1 MTSAT
6 PISVPPVDPTRVLQ
20 CAGELLRQ
28 HSQWQVNK
36 IFELE
41 DAVHS
46 CWRFQI
52 DVLTGTYRANR
63 LDSITVSADDMRMSH
78 HLPANSQISPMAVF
92 SRKTLHRY
100 GPGRLLAKRS
110 GRSYT
115 KYSFDWAPNGCAHSV
130 IVGDLAQTV
139 LTWRLN
145 RRSISYAQ
153 HTLTVPDSRS
163 WRLWLTIDRWRQNM
177 DTLVPE
183 EIALHPAA
191 AFDYVRHLPDFTD
204 ALNALLAFD
213 SHVPSAVSPEKAD
226 WTMANARE
234 PAETYRRVRA
244 DLSALP
250 VPVVPSQQTP
260 DEPAAETAPKED
272 RVHSAPDEQESSE
285 SVLPKPEAG
294 PKDDPDPVVRDVIDG
309 AIIGVDPVLEPVSP
323 ASAEPPSGTT
333 APTVPE
339 PGDDNS
345 DQRSNSLLKTPRP

>member
-20 CAGELLRQ
+20 CAAELLRQ
-28 HSQWQVNK
+28 HSQWKVNK

-41 DAVHS
+41 DAVHN

-52 DVLTGTYRANR
+52 DVLTGTYRTNQ
-63 LDSITVSADDMRMSH
+63 LDSITVSADDMRMSQ
-78 HLPANSQISPMAVF
+78 HLPPNSQISPMAVF

-163 WRLWLTIDRWRQNM
+163 WRLWLAIDRWRQNM
-177 DTLVPE
+177 NALVPA
-183 EIALHPAA
+183 EISLHPGAA
-191 AFDYVRHLPDFTD
+191 LDYVRNLPDFTD
-204 ALNALLAFD
+204 ALHALAAFD
-213 SHVPSAVSPEKAD
+213 SHVPRAVSPED
-226 WTMANARE
+226 GEWTLANTRE
-234 PAETYRRVRA
+234 HTDTRPKVRP
-244 DLSALP
+244 DLSVLP
-250 VPVVPSQQTP
+250 LSVLPTRQTP
-260 DEPAAETAPKED
+260 DEPETGTESYPPTTLQRVSLETLLAESNAQTESETLDALLAESEAEDVHDPK
-272 RVHSAPDEQESSE
+272 
-285 SVLPKPEAG
+285 
-294 PKDDPDPVVRDVIDG
+294 
-309 AIIGVDPVLEPVSP
+309 
-323 ASAEPPSGTT
+323 
-333 APTVPE
+333 
-339 PGDDNS
+339 
-345 DQRSNSLLKTPRP
+345 

>member
-1 MTSAT
+1 MTSTT
-6 PISVPPVDPTRVLQ
+6 PIIVPPVDPTRVLQ
-20 CAGELLRQ
+20 CVGELLRQ

-52 DVLTGTYRANR
+52 DVLTGTYRANQ

-153 HTLTVPDSRS
+153 HTLTAPDSRS
-163 WRLWLTIDRWRQNM
+163 WRLWLAIDRWRQNM
-177 DTLVPE
+177 DALIPA
-183 EIALHPAA
+183 EISLHPAA
-191 AFDYVRHLPDFTD
+191 ALDYVRNLPDFTD

-213 SHVPSAVSPEKAD
+213 SHVPRAFSPED
-226 WTMANARE
+226 SEWTLANARE
-234 PAETYRRVRA
+234 HADTRPKVRP
-244 DLSALP
+244 DLSVLP
-250 VPVVPSQQTP
+250 LSVLPTRETP
-260 DEPAAETAPKED
+260 DEPEPETAP
-272 RVHSAPDEQESSE
+272 APRGLLRRESVSLDTLLAESE
-285 SVLPKPEAG
+285 SEDA
-294 PKDDPDPVVRDVIDG
+294 R
-309 AIIGVDPVLEPVSP
+309 
-323 ASAEPPSGTT
+323 SAESE
-333 APTVPE
+333 A
-339 PGDDNS
+339 
-345 DQRSNSLLKTPRP
+345 